1 MVRVSNVTVRKR
13 LVFVLFIGIIVFVVI
28 AVRLGYVQFSMG
40 NWLAKQAENS
50 WGRDVPFE
58 AKRGEILDRND
69 VVLATNVSAPSVLVA
84 PRQVQDPVRTAEEI
98 ASVLEMDRT
107 DAYEL
112 ITKNQSLVRLPEGR
126 KISKE
131 KASEVRAL
139 RLPGVYIAED
149 SKRHYPFGSYL
160 SHVLGFA
167 GIDNQGLTGL
177 ELYYDEQLKGEKGY
191 VSFFYDGKRQPH
203 A

>member
-112 ITKNQSLVRLPEGR
+112 ITKKPKPCQASGRTKNIEGKSERGKSATIAWRLHRGR
-126 KISKE
+126 
-131 KASEVRAL
+131 
-139 RLPGVYIAED
+139 
-149 SKRHYPFGSYL
+149 
-160 SHVLGFA
+160 
-167 GIDNQGLTGL
+167 Q
-177 ELYYDEQLKGEKGY
+177 
-191 VSFFYDGKRQPH
+191 
-203 A
+203 